1 MACNCRPED
10 CWHSADCRK
19 HYAYATPIDN
29 QSPRY
34 LKRCSDYDARGL
46 LTWEGHCRQQYGPG
60 EPNMAQ
66 QPIQRTKA
74 DRIERL
80 RKRLDDVND
89 DRNPLV
95 PIIKGLLDL
104 LADEL

>member
-1 MACNCRPED
+1 
-10 CWHSADCRK
+10 
-19 HYAYATPIDN
+19 
-29 QSPRY
+29 
-34 LKRCSDYDARGL
+34 
-46 LTWEGHCRQQYGPG
+46 
-60 EPNMAQ
+60 MAQ